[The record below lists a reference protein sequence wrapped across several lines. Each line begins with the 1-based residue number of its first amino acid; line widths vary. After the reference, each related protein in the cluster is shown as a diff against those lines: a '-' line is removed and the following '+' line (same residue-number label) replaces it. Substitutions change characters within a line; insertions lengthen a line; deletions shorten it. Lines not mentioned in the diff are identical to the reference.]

1 MVLMGLDMRYVYI
14 YESDVY
20 PEVFPWVKNLA
31 SYHKYAYDQA
41 VHIYLLDVDIY
52 IVFSKQK

>member
-20 PEVFPWVKNLA
+20 PEVFPWVRNPA

-52 IVFSKQK
+52 IVFSK